1 MDLIMNVK
9 QDKDLQ
15 YVVAKGREHLLET
28 FNKDLMSVDELLA
41 YTLDFIKKMEE
52 LQEEI
57 QELKEAHADEINDL
71 RNRSTSDQNYER
83 RD

>member
-15 YVVAKGREHLLET
+15 HVVAKGREHLFET

-41 YTLDFIKKMEE
+41 YTLDFIDKIEE
-52 LQEEI
+52 LQDEL
-57 QELKEAHADEINDL
+57 QELKDKHDGEIEGL
-71 RNRSTSDQNYER
+71 QNRSTSNQNYER
-83 RD
+83 RG

>member
-1 MDLIMNVK
+1 MNVK